1 VIAYYKALG
10 ILIVIACIVLAFVF
24 YSKADIRS
32 VQAENDFVNAMLHSE
47 SMHAYAD
54 QGRLLISLFIAV
66 AGFGIGSF
74 CFGIGAILGRL
85 ER

>member
-1 VIAYYKALG
+1 MVTYYKSLG
-10 ILIVIACIVLAFVF
+10 IVILIACVVLAFVL

-32 VQAENDFVNAMLHSE
+32 VQAENDFVNAMLHSQ

-54 QGRLLISLFIAV
+54 SGRLLISIFIAV

-74 CFGIGAILGRL
+74 CFGIGAILRRL
-85 ER
+85 QH